1 MRLGMR
7 SRTTV
12 TAAAAVPTAYASEP
26 ARNAR
31 NGILSLR
38 VKLTKRI
45 ITILFAH
52 FVCLDPD
59 TY

>member
-7 SRTTV
+7 SQTTG
-12 TAAAAVPTAYASEP
+12 TAEAAAAVPTASVSEL

-38 VKLTKRI
+38 VKLTKE
-45 ITILFAH
+45 
-52 FVCLDPD
+52 
-59 TY
+59 

>member
-12 TAAAAVPTAYASEP
+12 TAAAAAAVPTTYASEP
-26 ARNAR
+26 VRNAR

-38 VKLTKRI
+38 VKLTKE
-45 ITILFAH
+45 
-52 FVCLDPD
+52 
-59 TY
+59 